1 MRGMRREVVPQR
13 RIEDLPDWALTP
25 AQLNQRYKRM
35 PVHDPFGTH
44 PGEAEILTEILTLH
58 RQQMPAWRIAHRLN
72 ERKVRAR
79 GKRWYETSVRRIIER
94 VGTPPCP

>member
-1 MRGMRREVVPQR
+1 MRGMRREVAPQR

-44 PGEAEILTEILTLH
+44 PGEAEILTEILPSP
-58 RQQMPAWRIAHRLN
+58 PASPRLEDRASA
-72 ERKVRAR
+72 ERAQGAGAGQAVVRDER
-79 GKRWYETSVRRIIER
+79 ETDH
-94 VGTPPCP
+94 